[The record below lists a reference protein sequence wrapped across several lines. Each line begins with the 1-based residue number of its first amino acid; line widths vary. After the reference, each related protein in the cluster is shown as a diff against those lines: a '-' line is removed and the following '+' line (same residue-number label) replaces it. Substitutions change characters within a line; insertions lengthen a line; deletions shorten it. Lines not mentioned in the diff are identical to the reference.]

1 MLSTLNDNTYSLSLA
16 FDARKAVKALM
27 AFKRDGLKKDDR
39 LKSAVEDVIA
49 SLNALNSGTPL
60 FAHLS
65 SASCFQSY
73 EQIQTLQEV
82 QTALSDDRLTEKL
95 QNLIAEPPGELLNE
109 SVDSA
114 IQFFTAVENRALQK
128 YNQAFGFGI

>member
-1 MLSTLNDNTYSLSLA
+1 MPGTLNDNTYSLSLA
-16 FDARKAVKALM
+16 FDARKAVKALV
-27 AFKRDGLKKDDR
+27 AFKREGVKDDR
-39 LKSAVEDVIA
+39 LKEAVEDVIA

-65 SASCFQSY
+65 SASPFQSY

-82 QTALSDDRLTEKL
+82 QAALSDDRLTEKL
-95 QNLIAEPPGELLNE
+95 QNLISTESEGDALRE
-109 SVDSA
+109 SVDFA